1 MGGES
6 RKMKNFPSLLAVIG
20 AWLCATGFVLF
31 GIIAFLCSSLVAIY
45 INEDHSIFTFA
56 FFAANIVAFFRL
68 I

>member
-1 MGGES
+1 MGDES
-6 RKMKNFPSLLAVIG
+6 RKMKNFPNLLAVIG

-31 GIIAFLCSSLVAIY
+31 GIVAFLASSIVAIY
-45 INEDHSIFTFA
+45 INEDHSSFTFA

>member
-1 MGGES
+1 MN
-6 RKMKNFPSLLAVIG
+6 NFPSLLAVIG
-20 AWLCATGFVLF
+20 AWLCATGLIPP
-31 GIIAFLCSSLVAIY
+31 GIVAFLASSIVAIY